1 MTTLRYFALSP
12 QSRLVRVTQSSLDA
26 LWQGRLRANALGCSA
41 GRELRLISVECEG
54 LRPTRAYL
62 LRLPLTCGRFTVE
75 DHLTLRL
82 FTMPDCV
89 TERENVRHHGRGWPD
104 DLLSQLAVALD
115 VPVADLPSPLRI
127 GGPLFVAASTGA
139 TPREALRLLRQ

>member
-1 MTTLRYFALSP
+1 
-12 QSRLVRVTQSSLDA
+12 LVRVSQSSLDA
-26 LWQGRLRANALGCSA
+26 LWQGRLRANALGCA
-41 GRELRLISVECEG
+41 PGRELRLISVVCDG
-54 LRPTRAYL
+54 LQPIQAYL
-62 LRLPLTCGRFTVE
+62 LRLPLTGGRFTAE

-89 TERENVRHHGRGWPD
+89 TERENLLHHGHGWPA

-115 VPVADLPSPLRI
+115 VPIRGLPLPLRV

-139 TPREALRLLRQ
+139 SPREALRQLK